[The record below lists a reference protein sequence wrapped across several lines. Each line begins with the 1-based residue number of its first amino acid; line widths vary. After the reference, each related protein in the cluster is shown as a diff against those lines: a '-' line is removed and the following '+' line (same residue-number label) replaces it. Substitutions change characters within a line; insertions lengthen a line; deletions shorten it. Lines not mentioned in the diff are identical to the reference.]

1 VNRAAEVERTDSSVR
16 SRFWSGVAMVVV
28 AACMWGSWPLI
39 LRFTSRGKEMP
50 AAVQTSIMMT
60 TLTFVCFALVPFD
73 RVKKKATRA
82 DWVGVAW
89 LGAGDALN
97 ALCLFYAYKVASV
110 PVAVLTHDMG
120 PLLVALA
127 APLALKERVR
137 ASTFVA
143 IALSLLGLS
152 LMLRPWE
159 VSATRGE
166 LWGAFFGLASAFFYA
181 SNVVMNK
188 RLTGAFSG
196 SELMAWHGVFALPVL
211 VAMSIYGGGW
221 SQVSAGSVALMA
233 VLSIGPGAFGGVL
246 FAWGVRRMKAS
257 LAATIALLEPVVAII
272 LSVLVLGEH
281 LSALGATGVL
291 LVLGAA
297 YVVAR
302 APEESSQEETK

>member
-1 VNRAAEVERTDSSVR
+1 MTEAAAVERTESSAR
-16 SRFWSGVAMVVV
+16 ARFWSGVGMVVL

-39 LRFTSRGKEMP
+39 LRFSSRGKEMP

-60 TLTFVCFALVPFD
+60 TLTFVCFVLVPFD

-97 ALCLFYAYKVASV
+97 AMCLFYAYKVASV
-110 PVAVLTHDMG
+110 AVAVLTHDLG

-127 APLALKERVR
+127 APMLLKERVR
-137 ASTFVA
+137 VSTFVA
-143 IALSLLGLS
+143 IALSLLGLA

-166 LWGAFFGLASAFFYA
+166 LWGAVFGLASAFFYA

-211 VAMSIYGGGW
+211 VGMSIYGGGW
-221 SQVSAGSVALMA
+221 SNVSAQSALVLA

-257 LAATIALLEPVVAII
+257 LAATIALLEPVVAIL
-272 LSVLVLGEH
+272 LSVVVLHEHMTLAGAIGVALVF
-281 LSALGATGVL
+281 
-291 LVLGAA
+291 GAA
-297 YVVAR
+297 LVVAR
-302 APEESSQEETK
+302 APERGTTET